1 MKKLCIKKIEIRISS
16 RDLFAQAPYM
26 ILKTQRIMKES
37 IELPQS
43 ISQVLMKAE
52 NSKMKVCI
60 LEKEVSTITIELM
73 VNW

>member
-1 MKKLCIKKIEIRISS
+1 MKKLCIKKIEKRISL
-16 RDLFAQAPYM
+16 RDLFAQAPCM

-60 LEKEVSTITIELM
+60 LEKEVSTITIE
-73 VNW
+73 